1 MTIVV
6 TGATGHLGRLAIQ
19 SLLAKGVP
27 AADIVGLGRQLDK
40 IADLGVTAKHV
51 DYEDVA
57 ALTEAFTGADRVLFI
72 SGSEPGKRVP
82 QHTNIINAAK
92 AAGVGLIAYTSIPRA
107 DTTDMKL
114 AEEHLVTEQ
123 LLADSGIPHVL
134 LRNGWY
140 IENYSVEQA
149 LAHGLVGAAGDGQI
163 SAATRADL
171 AEAAASALVGE
182 GHEGKVY
189 ELGGEPFT
197 MTELAAEISRQSG
210 RTVTYT
216 DLSPEKYVEVLVGVG
231 VPQPFAEILADSDRA
246 ASGGALFVE
255 RTDLES
261 LLGRPVTPLS
271 AAITEAL
278 GNK

>member
-6 TGATGHLGRLAIQ
+6 TGATGHLGRLAIE

-40 IADLGVTAKHV
+40 IADLGITTKHV
-51 DYEDVA
+51 DYADVD
-57 ALTEAFTGADRVLFI
+57 ALTAAFTGADKVLFI

-82 QHTNIINAAK
+82 QHTNIITAAK
-92 AAGVGLIAYTSIPRA
+92 NAGVGLIVYTSIPRA

-123 LLADSGIPHVL
+123 LLAESGLPHVL

-149 LAHGLVGAAGDGQI
+149 LAHGLVGAAGEGQI
-163 SAATRADL
+163 SAATRADF
-171 AEAAASALVGE
+171 AEAAASVLVGE

-197 MTELAAEISRQSG
+197 LTDLAAEISRQSG
-210 RTVTYT
+210 QEVAYT
-216 DLSPEKYVEVLVGVG
+216 DLSPEKYTEVLVGVG
-231 VPQPFAEILADSDRA
+231 VPAPFAEILADSDRA
-246 ASGGALFVE
+246 AAKGALFVPV
-255 RTDLES
+255 TDLEA
-261 LLGRPVTPLS
+261 LLGRPVTPLATAI
-271 AAITEAL
+271 AAAV
-278 GNK
+278 K